1 MLDVTIPQRTA
12 PKARLEHVATGIRLE
27 EVSKG
32 RLAWKAIISVKSATA
47 RAGFSIAR
55 RP

>member
-47 RAGFSIAR
+47 RAGFSIAQ